1 MFEADPTLTDYDLF
15 YTPELLGQ
23 ECALCLKVL
32 RWSQFEK
39 DTSRSNG
46 HKPACISCT
55 SSPCLTMAEHTSR
68 LSELS
73 NSSEGVKKQRHEDQD
88 QFRLTDER
96 EGRKMHTADF
106 LLKLHKLVPSL
117 HVKEGAVNGDL
128 ALYQVAETPQ
138 TKWGGKNFNY
148 LGFLS
153 FGNLNEY
160 SQYQF
165 DDKRNVMIRES
176 SRGWRT
182 TLLRF
187 IKAGLLTEDQCK
199 QVFGY
204 PSGRASAVW
213 YKELHKLRHL
223 RAEETAA

>member
-1 MFEADPTLTDYDLF
+1 MFEADPSLTDYDLF

-23 ECALCLKVL
+23 ECCLCLLIK
-32 RWSQFEK
+32 RWHEFDK
-39 DTSRSNG
+39 DHTFRSG
-46 HKPACISCT
+46 HKPMCYSCQN
-55 SSPCLTMAEHTSR
+55 SPCLTMAEHTSR
-68 LSELS
+68 LNELS
-73 NSSEGVKKQRHEDQD
+73 NGSEGVKKQRHVDQD

-96 EGRKMHTADF
+96 EGRKMHAADF

-117 HVKEGAVNGDL
+117 FVKEGSVNGDL
-128 ALYQVAETPQ
+128 ALYQVDEIPQ
-138 TKWGGKNFNY
+138 TKWGGKNYNY
-148 LGFLS
+148 LGFIS
-153 FGNLNEY
+153 YGTLNEF

-187 IKAGLLTEDQCK
+187 IKAGLLTEEQCK

-223 RAEETAA
+223 RAEEPAI